1 MFAKPGDYN
10 TWIEC
15 GSFGW
20 GDNHMNLVGFFRPQ
34 PIDIRN
40 SEHFTWVTRF
50 VEPGRMVK
58 NNHVVIGLS
67 LGTSHL
73 SDGFLHSDEGWVL
86 GWIGRCLSDEWSGV
100 SERIGKLSNNYLI
113 AQVLDEGLKRDDI
126 VSALRTLDGSFS
138 MAIWDKREE
147 ILYLA
152 IDRLGKKTLYY
163 SWIGDT
169 LVFATKLSI
178 LRRHPNL
185 RLHINR
191 SGLALL
197 LRQSYI
203 PAPYTIYEGIY
214 KLPPGTMLQVRP
226 ETPYDRPAP
235 VPYWSM
241 REVVESGR
249 QDIGDLSFEQAVNR
263 TEQLILSAIRK
274 RVQQEP
280 IGVFLSG
287 GVDSTTVAALAQ
299 SVSSKSVKTFT
310 IGFYEDS
317 YNEAAHAKE
326 IAAYLGTEHSELY
339 VSGRDAMAVVPKL
352 PLVYDEP
359 FSDSSQIPT
368 LLVSQLAAGS
378 VNVVLTGDGGDE
390 VFAGYNRYVW
400 GPRIWNRLKRYP
412 QNVRLLVARILLSL
426 PSDVWER
433 VFHFGSRLLPRRYRV
448 SNPGQKLHKL
458 ATVLDVVSPEDM
470 YMRLISHWRN
480 PESVVLGAGDPVMVV
495 TESDWS
501 SEIENFVDRMMY
513 LDTVKYLPYDI
524 LVKVG
529 RAAAEQ
535 GITVCSPLL
544 DNEVIEYAWKLPL
557 SMHLWNGEGKRL
569 LREVL
574 YRYVPRTLMDRPKT
588 GFGGPLAKWLREPLK
603 DWAESLLDERRLRRE
618 GFFRPEPIRRLWQE
632 HLSGKRDWHFHL
644 WNVLMFQAWLQEY
657 HTGSG

>member
-1 MFAKPGDYN
+1 MK
-10 TWIEC
+10 
-15 GSFGW
+15 
-20 GDNHMNLVGFFRPQ
+20 NLLGVVRPHSL
-34 PIDIRN
+34 DVRH
-40 SEHFTWVTRF
+40 SKHLEWVTRLA
-50 VEPGRMVK
+50 EPGRLFI
-58 NNHVVIGLS
+58 NHQVAIGLS
-67 LGTSHL
+67 LAKSHPG
-73 SDGFLHSDEGWVL
+73 DAFLHDDDPWTLAWTGRFVNDERPGRRAHGGRFTGCELTAQIL
-86 GWIGRCLSDEWSGV
+86 GDTLESQGV
-100 SERIGKLSNNYLI
+100 VTTLR
-113 AQVLDEGLKRDDI
+113 
-126 VSALRTLDGSFS
+126 ALNGSFS
-138 MAIWDKREE
+138 MAIWNKHEG

-152 IDRLGKKTLYY
+152 IDRLGQNPLYFFWT
-163 SWIGDT
+163 SET
-169 LVFATKLSI
+169 LVFATRLSI
-178 LRRHPNL
+178 LREHPQL
-185 RLHINR
+185 
-191 SGLALL
+191 GLDIDRTALTLL
-197 LRQSYI
+197 LRHGYI
-203 PAPYTIYEGIY
+203 PAPYTIYKGVY

-263 TEQLILSAIRK
+263 TEQFILSAIRK

-359 FSDSSQIPT
+359 FADSSQIPT

-378 VNVVLTGDGGDE
+378 VNVVLAGDGGDE

-458 ATVLDVVSPEDM
+458 ATVLDAVSPEDM